1 MSPYRF
7 SIVTIILVA
16 AAVAPAAAQTAPP
29 SQPALQLPETVVTAT
44 RVPTLIDQI
53 PAGVTVITGQQL
65 KQSGAIT
72 LTDALSLVPGL
83 IVVPSGGPGG
93 TASVFIRGTNSDHV
107 LVLRN
112 GVPINDPS
120 DPGAAF
126 NFGVDTLANV
136 NRIEIVRGPMSS
148 LYGSGAIGGV
158 INIITMP
165 GSGPAHGTV
174 TLGAGLPA
182 TGEAAATVSG
192 STGAWDYRLG
202 AQAFDTTFGDS
213 IPKRES
219 VYGGI
224 REFFRSN
231 TGSLELGYMPIEGT
245 RFFLGLNGRTSAFP
259 LKEHGFPTYD
269 SQSYRG
275 YDNAWNGR
283 LGVTTTLF
291 GLWDSTLTLAHL
303 QTDRHYLQ
311 PLEALDP
318 NAASGDSRYH
328 GARDILSWNN
338 TLHVIPG
345 GPFTNTSF
353 LFGYEHRQ
361 DTSNSRLALITA
373 GVPYDSTVRASAT
386 SDAGHAGVQGTL
398 WHRLT
403 LTADIRGEGARYGG
417 DAVTWRA
424 GAVLALPE
432 LLSRLHAAY
441 GTAFRAPSLY
451 DLFGQDNYG
460 YTGNPALRPE
470 RSQGYE
476 IGWATDLPLLG
487 RPKGLSLDVTYF
499 ENDIHDLIQTVYNAD
514 FTASTQQNVAR
525 ALTRGVELTLT
536 LRPAVWL
543 TTDLTYTYTD
553 SRNLA
558 THTALLRR
566 PKNRGTID
574 ARIQP
579 IPALVIVPQLVL
591 TSAFDDY
598 LENNSGFPIGTG
610 LSPGGAYANLAVNYR
625 LRPRLTLFADGHNL
639 FNARFEPANG
649 YAMPGA
655 SVLMGVRAGF

>member
-1 MSPYRF
+1 MKPWRF
-7 SIVTIILVA
+7 VIVTIIA
-16 AAVAPAAAQTAPP
+16 AASLPAAAQTAP
-29 SQPALQLPETVVTAT
+29 QPALQLPETVVTAT
-44 RVPTLIDQI
+44 RVPTLIERI
-53 PAGVTVITGQQL
+53 PAGVTVLTGKQL
-65 KQSGAIT
+65 AQSGATT
-72 LTDALSLVPGL
+72 LAGALALVPGL
-83 IVVPSGGPGG
+83 TVAPSGGPGG
-93 TASVFIRGTNSDHV
+93 STSVFIRGTNSDHV

-112 GVPINDPS
+112 GVPLNDPS

-126 NFGVDTLANV
+126 NFGVETLADIDRV
-136 NRIEIVRGPMSS
+136 EIVRGPMSS

-158 INIITMP
+158 INIITRP
-165 GSGPAHGTV
+165 GHGPAHGTV

-182 TGEAAATVSG
+182 AGEAGATLSG
-192 STGAWDYRLG
+192 SHGAWDYRLG
-202 AQAFDTTFGDS
+202 AQAYDTTFGDT

-219 VYGGI
+219 VHRGV
-224 REFFRSN
+224 REFFRSD
-231 TGSLELGYMPIEGT
+231 TGALELGYTPTQGT
-245 RFFLGLNGRTSAFP
+245 RFFLGLDGRTSAFP

-269 SQSYRG
+269 STSYRG
-275 YDNAWNGR
+275 YDDAWSGR
-283 LGVTTTLF
+283 LGTTTTLWGF
-291 GLWDSTLTLAHL
+291 WDSALTFAHL
-303 QTDRHYLQ
+303 QTDRHYVE

-328 GARDILSWNN
+328 GTRDDLSWNN
-338 TLHVIPG
+338 TLHLASS
-345 GPFTNTSF
+345 GPLSDTSF
-353 LFGYEHRQ
+353 LFGYDHRE
-361 DTSNSRLALITA
+361 DTSNSRLDLITA
-373 GVPYDSTVRASAT
+373 GSPYINAVHASAT
-386 SDAGHAGVQGTL
+386 SDAGHVGLQGTL

-432 LLSRLHAAY
+432 ILSHVHAAY

-451 DLFGQDNYG
+451 DLFGQDNFG
-460 YTGNPALRPE
+460 YTGNPNLKPE

-476 IGWATDLPLLG
+476 LGWTVDVPAFGQPQAV
-487 RPKGLSLDVTYF
+487 SLDVTYF
-499 ENDIHDLIQTVYNAD
+499 QNDITDLIQTVYNAS

-525 ALTRGVELTLT
+525 ALARGVEITLT
-536 LRPAVWL
+536 ARPAAWL

-553 SRNLA
+553 ARNLT

-574 ARIQP
+574 ARIAP

-598 LENNSGFPIGTG
+598 LENDSGFPIGTG
-610 LSPGGAYANLAVNYR
+610 LSPGGAYANLAVNYQLNQR
-625 LRPRLTLFADGHNL
+625 ITLFADGRNI
-639 FNARFEPANG
+639 FNSRFERVNG

-655 SVLMGVRAGF
+655 SVMMGARAGF